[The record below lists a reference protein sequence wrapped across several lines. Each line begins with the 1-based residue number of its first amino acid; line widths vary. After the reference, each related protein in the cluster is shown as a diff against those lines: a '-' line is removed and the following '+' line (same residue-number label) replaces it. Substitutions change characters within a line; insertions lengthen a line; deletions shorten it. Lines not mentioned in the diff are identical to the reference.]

1 MSANGISLP
10 EELEYGTVTAMEY
23 REYFPKLTLDN
34 ENKKALIAMS
44 GGVDSSVAALIMKE
58 SGFECTGCTMKL
70 YDNEDACVPK
80 SRTCC
85 SLKDVED
92 ARGVAERLG
101 MPYYVFNFSEDFKET
116 VIRRFVESYE
126 NGLTP
131 NPCIDC
137 NRYMKFDKLFA
148 RAQILGCRYVVTG
161 HYARIEE
168 KDGRFFLKKSLNKEK
183 DQSYVLYDMTQEKLA
198 HTLFPLGNMRKEDV
212 RRKAAENGFVNAQ
225 KPDSQDI
232 CFVPEGDYARVIEK
246 HTGRASA
253 PGNFV
258 LTDGTV
264 VGEHKGIIR
273 YTIGQRR
280 GLGISAPESLY
291 VCAIDV
297 GKNEVVLCTKDGLFS
312 KSADADRVTWISGEV
327 PEAPFDCRVKIRYRH
342 AEQPAR
348 VTPVG
353 ADAIH
358 IEFYEPQRAVT
369 PGQAAVMYDGD
380 VVIGGGTIVK

>member
-1 MSANGISLP
+1 MA
-10 EELEYGTVTAMEY
+10 Y
-23 REYFPKLTLDN
+23 RAAFPKLSLDSTN
-34 ENKKALIAMS
+34 QKALIAMS
-44 GGVDSSVAALIMKE
+44 GGVDSGVAALIMKE
-58 SGFECTGCTMKL
+58 NGFDCVGCTMKL
-70 YDNEDACVPK
+70 YENEDACVPK

-92 ARGVAERLG
+92 ARNIAERLG
-101 MPYYVFNFSEDFKET
+101 MPYYVFNFTEDFRES
-116 VIRRFVESYE
+116 VIRKFIACYE
-126 NGLTP
+126 KGITP

-148 RAQILGCRYVVTG
+148 RAQVLGCRYVVTG

-168 KDGRFFLKKSLNKEK
+168 EDGKFILKKGLYQEK

-198 HTLFPLGNMRKEDV
+198 HTLFPLGAMTKDAV
-212 RRKAAENGFVNAQ
+212 RAMAEEHGFRNAA

-232 CFVPEGDYARVIEK
+232 CFVPDGDYAKVIEE
-246 HTGRASA
+246 HTGRTYE
-253 PGNFV
+253 PGDFV
-258 LTDGTV
+258 LEDGTA
-264 VGEHKGIIR
+264 VGRHKGIIH

-297 GKNEVVLCTKDGLFS
+297 PGNRVILGTKERLFS
-312 KSADADRVTWISGEV
+312 DTAQAEDVTWISGEV
-327 PEAPFDCRVKIRYRH
+327 PCSSFDCCVKIRYRQK
-342 AEQPAR
+342 EQPAR

-353 ADAIH
+353 DDRIR
-358 IEFYEPQRAVT
+358 IEFAGPQRAVT

-380 VVIGGGTIVK
+380 TVLGGGTITTAGGLR